1 MCAAL
6 TRFATVG
13 EMRVLGFATIERG
26 DGVKLA
32 YELLPGA
39 SPIVVFL
46 PGFASDMGGT
56 KAMALQ
62 GLCETRGQAMLRLDY
77 SGHGASE
84 GRFDEGS
91 IGDWTAD
98 AALVV
103 RQACHDEPVI
113 LVGSSMGGWI
123 ALLLARELGTRVSS
137 MLLVAP
143 APDFTAE
150 LIEPGLND
158 AQRDALARN
167 GFFAPPSEYG
177 PPVPI
182 TAKLLADGRNHLI
195 LSSPIP
201 ITCPVRILHG
211 MADPDVP
218 WRQSL
223 KLIEQLNSL
232 NVQVNFIKDGDH
244 RLSRESDLHLLRRTL
259 ATLLDEDGA

>member
-1 MCAAL
+1 MRRANTLCNGWGDEAL
-6 TRFATVG
+6 GIT
-13 EMRVLGFATIERG
+13 TIRRE
-26 DGVKLA
+26 DDVKLA

-62 GLCETRGQAMLRLDY
+62 SQCAVRGQAMLRLDY

-84 GRFDEGS
+84 GKIAEGS
-91 IGDWTAD
+91 IGEWTAD
-98 AALVV
+98 AALVIV
-103 RQACHDEPVI
+103 HVCGDKPVI

-123 ALLLARELGTRVSS
+123 ALLLARRLGAQVRN
-137 MLLVAP
+137 LLLIAP

-150 LIEPGLND
+150 LIEPGLTEEGR
-158 AQRDALARN
+158 AALARD

-177 PPVPI
+177 PPVPF
-182 TAKLLADGRNHLI
+182 TAKLLADGRNHL
-195 LSSPIP
+195 LLGGPIP

-218 WRQSL
+218 WRLSL
-223 KLIEQLNSL
+223 KLLEKLQSQD
-232 NVQVNFIKDGDH
+232 VQVVFIKDGDH
-244 RLSRESDLHLLRRTL
+244 RLSRDADLHLLQRTL
-259 ATLLDEDGA
+259 TALLGEDGA